1 MSVFG
6 ILGKIVSLIIRL
18 AVAVALV
25 IAIFLVV
32 TNVLVITT
40 SSKNIVNAQ
49 ASKYRGADAI
59 VVLGASVFEDGTPST
74 ILKDRLDDAVLLYGE
89 GTAPK
94 IIVSGDNGDA
104 SYNESAAMKSYLISQ
119 GIPSSDIFCD
129 YAGFNTYDTMY
140 RARNVFG
147 CKSVVIATQTY
158 HLYRA
163 VYDAQAVG
171 MEAIGVPSDYHV
183 YQKQNWYDLREIGA
197 RAKDVVYGLLKTPSK
212 FVGDPIDITGSGDI
226 V

>member
-1 MSVFG
+1 MFLYG
-6 ILGKIVSLIIRL
+6 ILGKIVSIIIRL
-18 AVAVALV
+18 AVVVAIA
-25 IAIFLVV
+25 IAIFLAV
-32 TNVLVITT
+32 TNMMVITT
-40 SSKNIVNAQ
+40 SSKDIVNVQ

-74 ILKDRLDDAVLLYGE
+74 ILKDRLDDAVILYGE
-89 GTAPK
+89 GAAPK
-94 IIVSGDNGDA
+94 IIVSGDNGDL
-104 SYNESAAMKSYLISQ
+104 SYNESAAMKRYLVSQ
-119 GIPSSDIFCD
+119 GIPSSDVFCD

-140 RARNVFG
+140 RARHVFG
-147 CKSVVIATQTY
+147 CESIVIATQTY

-163 VYDAQAVG
+163 IYDAHALG
-171 MEAIGVPSDYHV
+171 MEAVGVPSDYHV

-197 RAKDVVYGLLKTPSK
+197 RAKGVVNGFLKVPSK